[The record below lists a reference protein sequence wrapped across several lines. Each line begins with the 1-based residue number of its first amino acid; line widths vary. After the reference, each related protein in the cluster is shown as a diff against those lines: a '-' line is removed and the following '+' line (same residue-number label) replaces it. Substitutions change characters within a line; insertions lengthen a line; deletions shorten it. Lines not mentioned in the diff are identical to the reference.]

1 MSDVR
6 WWFDQARERLL
17 FLPAVFTMIG
27 ALSAIGA
34 VLVDQFFFLHSDALP
49 LIFQTSV
56 EGGRAVLAT
65 IAGALITAYALV
77 LSLLLVA
84 VQLTSSQFSPRTLR
98 NWLGDRTLQRAIGL
112 ILGTIVFC
120 LMVLYQTRSLG
131 QDYAFEPNFS
141 VLVGILLG
149 LASLVVVLR
158 AVDHLADSMRA
169 GSVAQLVMKETVA
182 LVRREDARPVDRP
195 SVNPSPRA
203 ANGHLPQPPADA
215 HVVEAKSAAWVQ
227 RINIDALLD
236 TCPDGAELTV
246 PLAVGAFTLTSSPLA
261 WVQPPPDDVEEFDGR
276 VRDAIHLGDTRT
288 MNQDVGFGILRLVD
302 IALRALSP
310 SLNDAN
316 TAKDVIAHLGEVVLS
331 ILEREEHDGSFERGR
346 RRVASVEYS
355 HREYVHAAFDQIRG
369 SVIPLPQVTATLV
382 RTLISVRSEIE
393 RRGLPASTLVV
404 DELLLEIA
412 DDVRASGL
420 SERDRGRV
428 LQLIPS
434 DLHGFAPVMATPLG
448 TDGR

>member
-1 MSDVR
+1 MSDIR
-6 WWFDQARERLL
+6 WWFDQARDRLL
-17 FLPAVFTMIG
+17 FLPAIFTMIG
-27 ALSAIGA
+27 AIAAVGA
-34 VLVDQFFFLHSDALP
+34 VLVDQFLLNSDALP

-112 ILGTIVFC
+112 VLGTVVFC

-141 VLVGILLG
+141 VLIGILLG

-158 AVDHLADSMRA
+158 AVDHLADSMRV

-182 LVRREDARPVDRP
+182 LVRRDDDAEPVDRP
-195 SVNPSPRA
+195 SVNPSPQP
-203 ANGHLPQPPADA
+203 ANGHVPQPPESA
-215 HVVEAKSAAWVQ
+215 HVVEAKAAAWVQ
-227 RINIDALLD
+227 RIDIDVLLD
-236 TCPDGAELTV
+236 VCPDGGEVTV

-261 WVQPPPDDVEEFDGR
+261 WVEPPPDDVEEFDKR

-288 MNQDVGFGILRLVD
+288 MNQDIGFGILRLVD

-316 TAKDVIAHLGEVVLS
+316 TAKDVIAHLGEVVVS
-331 ILEREEHDGSFERGR
+331 ILEREEHDGSFERDR
-346 RRVASVEYS
+346 RRVASVGYS
-355 HREYVHAAFDQIRG
+355 HREYMHAAFDQIRG

-393 RRGLPASTLVV
+393 RRGLPASTSVV

-412 DDVRASGL
+412 DDVRASDL

-434 DLHGFAPVMATPLG
+434 DLHGFAPAMATPIG